1 MPFFAFLGPLF
12 QCRDY
17 NIQQLYDNRRIDV
30 RRDTHRKYREF
41 TEGTTGKQ
49 IQQAKQASIIE
60 EFFNS
65 RRIYSGDWDMRSQSE
80 YGKHDKRKCYLL
92 PQLRNLENV
101 RKG

>member
-1 MPFFAFLGPLF
+1 MILETVDMEEFETIDWEAFS
-12 QCRDY
+12 RM
-17 NIQQLYDNRRIDV
+17 
-30 RRDTHRKYREF
+30 E
-41 TEGTTGKQ
+41 
-49 IQQAKQASIIE
+49 QASIIE